1 MMAAGMAI
9 PYIAEFS
16 YLAIFVVIL
25 LNSSGF
31 LPIPE
36 EIILLIIGCL
46 VFENV
51 FSFWP
56 AVLVALI
63 SVLVVDNI
71 HFYLASHGHSILR
84 RFISRKLMARVQ
96 KAVDLHG
103 PYAVFF
109 ARFIP
114 GTRVVT
120 AWVAG
125 TSGMRQKKFFFA
137 DFFSAAIQI
146 IALVWVGKAL
156 GPQVEKAFHFVYS
169 LDAAI
174 PIILMILFVMFAIIV
189 CLFRKTIRNF
199 ILEVSKRD

>member
-1 MMAAGMAI
+1 MVAEITI
-9 PYIAEFS
+9 PYTAQLS

-25 LNSSGF
+25 LNGSGF

-36 EIILLIIGCL
+36 EVILLLTGCL
-46 VFENV
+46 VFETV

-63 SVLVVDNI
+63 SVIVVDNF
-71 HFYLASHGHSILR
+71 HFYLASHGHSILKCFVNDR
-84 RFISRKLMARVQ
+84 LIAHVQ
-96 KAVDLHG
+96 NAVDSHG

-125 TSGMRQKKFFFA
+125 ASGMRQSRFFFA
-137 DFFSAAIQI
+137 DSFGAVIQTPI
-146 IALVWVGKAL
+146 LVWIGRML
-156 GPQVEKAFHFVYS
+156 GPQVEKLLAFVYS
-169 LDAAI
+169 VDAII
-174 PIILMILFVMFAIIV
+174 PFLLLIVFVMFAIFV
-189 CLFRKTIRNF
+189 CLFRKTIKNF
-199 ILEVSKRD
+199 ILKLSRRN

>member
-1 MMAAGMAI
+1 VVVEFTI
-9 PYIAEFS
+9 PYVAELS

-36 EIILLIIGCL
+36 EIILLIIGCF

-56 AVLVALI
+56 AVFVAMA
-63 SVLVVDNI
+63 SVILVDNI
-71 HFYLASHGHSILR
+71 HFYLASHGHCILTHFVNR
-84 RFISRKLMARVQ
+84 RLIARMQ
-96 KAVDLHG
+96 GAVNSYG

-114 GTRVVT
+114 GTRVVN

-125 TSGMRQKKFFFA
+125 TSGMRQKNFFFA
-137 DFFSAAIQI
+137 DALSAMIQTPI
-146 IALVWVGKAL
+146 VVWVGKAL
-156 GPQVEKAFHFVYS
+156 GPRVETAFS
-169 LDAAI
+169 LVSAVDTAI
-174 PIILMILFVMFAIIV
+174 LLILLTLFVLFAIVI
-189 CLFRKTIRNF
+189 CIFRKTARNF
-199 ILEVSKRD
+199 IIGFSKRD

>member
-1 MMAAGMAI
+1 MVAEITI
-9 PYIAEFS
+9 PYIAQLS
-16 YLAIFVVIL
+16 YLAIFVVIM

-36 EIILLIIGCL
+36 EVILLVTGCL

-56 AVLVALI
+56 AVLVTLI
-63 SVLVVDNI
+63 SVVVVDNL
-71 HFYLASHGHSILR
+71 HFYLASHGHSVLK
-84 RFISRKLMARVQ
+84 RFVNGRIIARVQ

-125 TSGMRQKKFFFA
+125 TSGMRQIRFFFA
-137 DFFSAAIQI
+137 DLFGAAIQTPI
-146 IALVWVGKAL
+146 LIWIGRMVGPQAERALVFTHS
-156 GPQVEKAFHFVYS
+156 VE
-169 LDAAI
+169 AI
-174 PIILMILFVMFAIIV
+174 IPLLLLIVFVMFAIIL
-189 CLFRKTIRNF
+189 CLFRRTARNF
-199 ILEVSKRD
+199 ILELSRRD

>member
-1 MMAAGMAI
+1 MVIELTI
-9 PYIAEFS
+9 PYLAKLS
-16 YLAIFVVIL
+16 YFAIFLVVL
-25 LNSSGF
+25 LNGSGF

-36 EIILLIIGCL
+36 EILLLIIGCL
-46 VFENV
+46 AFEGV

-63 SVLVVDNI
+63 GVIIVDNA

-84 RFISRKLMARVQ
+84 RFVNGRIIARVQ
-96 KAVDLHG
+96 KSVDSHG

-109 ARFIP
+109 ARFVP

-125 TSGMRQKKFFFA
+125 TSGMKQRKFFFA
-137 DFFSAAIQI
+137 DTFGAVIQTPI
-146 IALVWVGKAL
+146 LIWIGKAL
-156 GPQVEKAFHFVYS
+156 GPQVEKAFSFVYS
-169 LDAAI
+169 VDAAI
-174 PIILMILFVMFAIIV
+174 PLVLLILFVLSAIVV

-199 ILEVSKRD
+199 ILYISKRD